1 MTKSFL
7 RCGISNNLD
16 GTKDDEV
23 SDNLPSTDDDADE
36 LREDAVGLL
45 FGDEGDDEGIEFEG
59 F

>member
-1 MTKSFL
+1 MTKAFL

-45 FGDEGDDEGIEFEG
+45 FDDEGDDEGIQFEG